1 MAWNNEKPRLM
12 NFQDWVPDW
21 ARVVLYL
28 VFLCSFQ
35 FSNGMYFT
43 AFAQM
48 QGAFSITQNDVAMMG
63 QTVLIGLTMYFPLA
77 FRLKFRFTNQ
87 TSLLIA
93 ALGQCCCNLVFPH
106 LNSLPAMLTVCFLG
120 GFLRLYGTF
129 ECFSN
134 LLPKITPTYN
144 YAVFLSFVFWV
155 VLGFINVFDI
165 ISTHIIYEWG
175 WQYVHTIAIC
185 LTLLT
190 AILVLVT
197 MRPFRPQPKAPL
209 YGINWLGFVTW
220 SLFILSLIFVVQ
232 YGEQYGWLVSPR
244 IRAGLCMAT
253 LCLAYGIWAMY
264 HLRHPFIETGAFS
277 LRNFWLIMFL
287 FLCLDILLSPQTVL
301 QNIVVTEFLGMDQV
315 HAVNLKWLDFIGQ
328 TIGAVFCWWALTRRK
343 WSPKL
348 VLFISFAAIVLYALE
363 MTAVVSDAMDTRAL
377 YLPLVLCGIGHVGVF
392 IVLTVYAQATAN
404 FTYYFQI
411 LCLLGFIRTG
421 VGAPIGDAV
430 YSTAL
435 TGLMNLRPD
444 LELAIRELYGYSVI
458 FGVGVLVLIAL
469 SRFKRQIYNT
479 VPLLESILMAA
490 VRKWNITAFR
500 KNRARSIP

>member
-1 MAWNNEKPRLM
+1 
-12 NFQDWVPDW
+12 
-21 ARVVLYL
+21 
-28 VFLCSFQ
+28 
-35 FSNGMYFT
+35 
-43 AFAQM
+43 
-48 QGAFSITQNDVAMMG
+48 
-63 QTVLIGLTMYFPLA
+63 
-77 FRLKFRFTNQ
+77 
-87 TSLLIA
+87 
-93 ALGQCCCNLVFPH
+93 
-106 LNSLPAMLTVCFLG
+106 
-120 GFLRLYGTF
+120 
-129 ECFSN
+129 
-134 LLPKITPTYN
+134 
-144 YAVFLSFVFWV
+144 
-155 VLGFINVFDI
+155 
-165 ISTHIIYEWG
+165 
-175 WQYVHTIAIC
+175 
-185 LTLLT
+185 
-190 AILVLVT
+190 
-197 MRPFRPQPKAPL
+197 
-209 YGINWLGFVTW
+209 
-220 SLFILSLIFVVQ
+220 
-232 YGEQYGWLVSPR
+232 
-244 IRAGLCMAT
+244 
-253 LCLAYGIWAMY
+253 MY

-277 LRNFWLIMFL
+277 LRNFWLIMSL
-287 FLCLDILLSPQTVL
+287 FLCLDILLSTQTVL

-328 TIGAVFCWWALTRRK
+328 TIGAIFCWWALTRQK

-348 VLFISFAAIVLYALE
+348 VLAAIVLYALG

-500 KNRARSIP
+500 KNRARNIP

>member
-1 MAWNNEKPRLM
+1 MAWSNEKPRLM
-12 NFQDWVPDW
+12 NFRDWVPDW
-21 ARVVLYL
+21 MRVVLYL
-28 VFLCSFQ
+28 LFLCSFQ

-93 ALGQCCCNLVFPH
+93 ALGQCGCNLIFPH
-106 LNSLPAMLTVCFLG
+106 LHSLPVMLAVCFLG

-144 YAVFLSFVFWV
+144 YAVFLSFVFWI

-165 ISTHIIYEWG
+165 ISTHIIYELG
-175 WQYVHTIAIC
+175 WHYVHTTAIC

-197 MRPFRPQPKAPL
+197 MRHFRPQPKAPL
-209 YGINWLGFVTW
+209 YGINWLGFATW
-220 SLFILSLIFVVQ
+220 SLFILSLIFVAQ
-232 YGEQYGWLVSPR
+232 YGEQYGWLASPY
-244 IRAGLCMAT
+244 IRAGLCLAT

-264 HLRHPFIETGAFS
+264 HLRHPFIETGAFT
-277 LRNFWLIMFL
+277 LRNFWLILFL
-287 FLCLDILLSPQTVL
+287 FLCLDILLSTQTVL
-301 QNIVVTEFLGMDQV
+301 QNTVVTAILGMDQV
-315 HAVNLKWLDFIGQ
+315 HAADLKWLDFLGQ
-328 TIGAVFCWWALTRRK
+328 TIGAIFCWWALTRRK
-343 WSPKL
+343 WSPKT
-348 VLFISFAAIVLYALE
+348 VLFVSFSAIALYALG
-363 MTAVVSDAMDTRAL
+363 MTRAVSYGMEAKGM
-377 YLPLVLCGIGHVGVF
+377 YLPLILCGMGHAGVL

-404 FTYYFQI
+404 FKYYFQI

-421 VGAPIGDAV
+421 VGAPIGDAI

-435 TGLMNLRPD
+435 MGLMNLRPD
-444 LELAIRELYGYSVI
+444 LELSIRELYGYSVL
-458 FGVGVLVLIAL
+458 FAAAVLVLIAA
-469 SRFKRQIYNT
+469 SRLKKYIYST
-479 VPLLESILMAA
+479 VPLLESIFVAA
-490 VRKWNITAFR
+490 VRKWVKSR
-500 KNRARSIP
+500 

>member
-1 MAWNNEKPRLM
+1 MAWSSEKPRLM
-12 NFQDWVPDW
+12 NFRDWVPDW

-28 VFLCSFQ
+28 IFLCSFQ

-77 FRLKFRFTNQ
+77 FRLKFRFTNR

-106 LNSLPAMLTVCFLG
+106 LSSLPAMLLICFMG
-120 GFLRLYGTF
+120 GFFRLYGTF

-144 YAVFLSFVFWV
+144 YAVFLSFVFWI

-165 ISTHIIYEWG
+165 LSTHIIYQMG
-175 WQYVHTIAIC
+175 WQYVHVAAIC

-190 AILVLVT
+190 AVLVLLT

-209 YGINWLGFVTW
+209 YGINSLGFVTW
-220 SLFILSLIFVVQ
+220 SLFILSLIFVAQ
-232 YGEQYGWLVSPR
+232 YGEQYGWLASPY
-244 IRAGLCMAT
+244 IRAGLCTAT
-253 LCLAYGIWAMY
+253 ATLAYGLWAMY
-264 HLRHPFIETGAFS
+264 HLRHPFIEKGAFS

-287 FLCLDILLSPQTVL
+287 FLCLDILLSTQTVL
-301 QNIVVTEFLGMDQV
+301 QNAVVSEFLKMDQV
-315 HAVNLKWLDFIGQ
+315 HAADLKWLDFLGQ
-328 TIGAVFCWWALTRRK
+328 TLGAVFCWWALTRKR
-343 WSPKL
+343 WPSKL
-348 VLFISFAAIVLYALE
+348 VLFISFTGIVLYALG
-363 MTAVVSDAMDTRAL
+363 MTAVVSRGMDARAL
-377 YLPLVLCGIGHVGVF
+377 YLPLVLCGFGHVGVF

-404 FTYYFQI
+404 FKYYFQI

-421 VGAPIGDAV
+421 VGAPIGDAI
-430 YSTAL
+430 YSMAL

-458 FGVGVLVLIAL
+458 FGTAVLALIAL
-469 SRFKRQIYNT
+469 SRFKQQIYST
-479 VPLLESILMAA
+479 VPLLESIFTAA
-490 VRKWNITAFR
+490 VRKWNIPAFVRTR
-500 KNRARSIP
+500 KYSKQ